1 MFMAD
6 WIIGLTYVSALGSGL
21 IAGIFFAFS
30 TFVMAALARLPAT
43 QGIVAMQSIN
53 STILRTLFSFVFI
66 GTAFASIILGGG
78 SLLRLSTPGAWYL
91 LIGSLLYLVG
101 AFLATILFNVPLNDA
116 LAAVAPDSAK
126 GAEVWQ
132 CYLSSWVAWNHVRT
146 IASLASMAA
155 FILALRHY

>member
-1 MFMAD
+1 MAN

-66 GTAFASIILGGG
+66 GTAFASIVLGGV
-78 SLLRLSTPGAWYL
+78 SLLRMSTPDAWYL

-101 AFLATILFNVPLNDA
+101 TFLATILFNLPLNNA
-116 LAAVAPDSAK
+116 LAAVASDSAK

-132 CYLSSWVAWNHVRT
+132 RYLSSWVAWNHVRT
-146 IASLASMAA
+146 IASLASLAA
-155 FILALRHY
+155 FILALRHC